1 MSILNSKDK
10 LSLRNINENL
20 SLLNISKI
28 ECSGLK
34 NVEMGGTLSS
44 MFGGA
49 LGGALSGALGGEN
62 DPFVV
67 INFGSWS
74 MKTSTIK
81 EGGNNVVWDKLDMTV
96 SLPKEV
102 ISDNKITLEVYDENN
117 IRANVLIGKGV
128 LLIEDMDLNSSGNNF
143 ESCIQLY
150 NESNETT
157 GVITLTMSIQQ
168 SSFGPSSAESSNS
181 TDNKAKQEIVKLK
194 EIIKQREKS
203 LETAN
208 SNMAALTKASE
219 GDETG
224 VDDLLRRI
232 EDLSLELQQK
242 DSMLRDLQLMTSSQQ
257 NSGGI

>member
-34 NVEMGGTLSS
+34 NVEMSGTLSS

-49 LGGALSGALGGEN
+49 IGGALSGALGGEN

-102 ISDNKITLEVYDENN
+102 ISDNKITIEVYDENN
-117 IRANVLIGKGV
+117 IRANVLIGKGF
-128 LLIEDMDLNSSGNNF
+128 LLLEDMDLNSSGNNF

-157 GVITLTMSIQQ
+157 GVITLTMSFQQ
-168 SSFGPSSAESSNS
+168 SSSGYNSAENNP

-208 SNMAALTKASE
+208 SNLAALTKASE

-257 NSGGI
+257 DSGGI